1 MKNIFPNRKGISF
14 LIIVSSFI
22 WFMVGINNIS
32 DGLIYLFICSIV
44 LGFIT
49 AIVLAILFLFMKHV
63 FNW

>member
-32 DGLIYLFICSIV
+32 DGLIYLFII